1 MLCWLPSPKHHS
13 DHCTTPH
20 SAFLLTLVQA
30 KTFRP
35 IWQAPRTPSIQA
47 LPAIPKLHLMGFI
60 QRPFHGL
67 LHACSC
73 WNVIPI
79 GGRSNK
85 RIFSFNISPPL
96 LWSLRGALNFA
107 RKPCTPLVNLVWATI
122 CVFSLA
128 PSIWQRTKYSML
140 LCYCFISKD
149 AWMDGAQL
157 VLPLILSF
165 QLWSQE
171 QSHSFLSFC
180 SVTFSKMR
188 HLHSP
193 FLLVETMEESSAWG
207 FSRRPS
213 GSCRAPKGGAPP
225 AHFITQ
231 VAIGTSGFSCHG
243 SALPVLD
250 PKASEWGNRDRRL
263 TAMGQ
268 MYKTHCIWCRTYIL
282 YVHGV

>member
-60 QRPFHGL
+60 QCPFHGL

-107 RKPCTPLVNLVWATI
+107 GKPCTTLVNLVWAAI

-128 PSIWQRTKYSML
+128 PSIWQHTKYSML
-140 LCYCFISKD
+140 PCYCFISKD

-188 HLHSP
+188 HLHIYTDRNVCFSLWRLWRKAQP
-193 FLLVETMEESSAWG
+193 GALVEDPT
-207 FSRRPS
+207 
-213 GSCRAPKGGAPP
+213 APAGLLRVEL
-225 AHFITQ
+225 HQLI
-231 VAIGTSGFSCHG
+231 S
-243 SALPVLD
+243 LP
-250 PKASEWGNRDRRL
+250 RL
-263 TAMGQ
+263 Q
-268 MYKTHCIWCRTYIL
+268 
-282 YVHGV
+282 